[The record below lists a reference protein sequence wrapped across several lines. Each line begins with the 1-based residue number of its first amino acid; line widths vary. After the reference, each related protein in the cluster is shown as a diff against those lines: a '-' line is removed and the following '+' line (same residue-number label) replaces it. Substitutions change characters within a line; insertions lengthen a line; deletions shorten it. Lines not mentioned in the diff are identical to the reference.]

1 MTSTTFKLQ
10 KILIRDVANSAIML
24 NSATEGLLDTAS
36 KLTEIGDEE
45 VLRMVAKVLLT
56 NLTLAEARVDS
67 CLKDMTSAR
76 ERLEA
81 ALTPNR

>member
-24 NSATEGLLDTAS
+24 NSATEGLLDIANE
-36 KLTEIGDEE
+36 LAQIGDEE
-45 VLRMVAKVLLT
+45 VLAKVLLM

-81 ALTPNR
+81 ALTANTEHL